1 MQKEEATRFY
11 LEEAYQ
17 HLRVKPVRIIYANTS
32 CKLTKLTKLYTQ
44 PVSSRMIQDI
54 KSYLHHSGKDH
65 YYFMQ
70 PHYVVVAITNC
81 HHDHLFR
88 DSLVK
93 RLKYEDCIEKSGS
106 HCKFRSIERIALAR
120 EVSEAL
126 KCVTHQVHKFI
137 HSS

>member
-17 HLRVKPVRIIYANTS
+17 HLRVKPVRITYANTS
-32 CKLTKLTKLYTQ
+32 CKLTKMIKLYTQ

-54 KSYLHHSGKDH
+54 KSYLHHSGKNH

-70 PHYVVVAITNC
+70 PHYVVVAITSC

-93 RLKYEDCIEKSGS
+93 RLK
-106 HCKFRSIERIALAR
+106 
-120 EVSEAL
+120 L
-126 KCVTHQVHKFI
+126 KLLH
-137 HSS
+137 

>member
-1 MQKEEATRFY
+1 MQKEEATRIY

-17 HLRVKPVRIIYANTS
+17 HLRVKPVRITYANTS
-32 CKLTKLTKLYTQ
+32 YKLTKMIKLYTQ

-54 KSYLHHSGKDH
+54 KSYLHRGKNH

-81 HHDHLFR
+81 RHDHLYR

-93 RLKYEDCIEKSGS
+93 RLK
-106 HCKFRSIERIALAR
+106 
-120 EVSEAL
+120 L
-126 KCVTHQVHKFI
+126 KLLY
-137 HSS
+137 